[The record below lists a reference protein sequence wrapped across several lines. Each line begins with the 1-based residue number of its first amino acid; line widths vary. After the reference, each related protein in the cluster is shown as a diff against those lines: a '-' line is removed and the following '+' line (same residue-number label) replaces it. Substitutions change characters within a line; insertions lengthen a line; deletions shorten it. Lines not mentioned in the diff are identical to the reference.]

1 MTIKIESKESAVST
15 VGLKKSD
22 ILSLDV
28 ATHTGYYSTHGFG
41 TWNFTESKRR
51 NENKQHQAFHDT
63 LLSFIK
69 ENNIKQIV
77 AEEVNVNNYFTDMR
91 KLSQFHGLLLLVCY
105 ELSLPEPYYV
115 NVATL
120 KKWATGNGR
129 ASKQEMI
136 QACIDKYKFYPTD
149 DNVADACHLYHYYI
163 RKFRII

>member
-1 MTIKIESKESAVST
+1 MGSRE
-15 VGLKKSD
+15 LKVEPVPLGKNELLALD
-22 ILSLDV
+22 I
-28 ATHTGYYSTHGFG
+28 ATLTGYYSMHGFG

-91 KLSQFHGLLLLVCY
+91 KLSQFHGLLLLVCD

-129 ASKQEMI
+129 AKKPEMI
-136 QACIDKYKFYPTD
+136 QACIDKYNFEPDD
-149 DNVADACHLYHYYI
+149 DNVADACHLFHYYV
-163 RKFRII
+163 RKFRIT